1 MSTFAI
7 NYCYILYKK
16 RSIHCGLFSFF
27 EILLLYIKYTTKN
40 ITVQAPT
47 PPHHL
52 KFAK

>member
-16 RSIHCGLFSFF
+16 DLHTVVYNLSF
-27 EILLLYIKYTTKN
+27 EILPLCIKYTTKN
-40 ITVQAPT
+40 ITVLAPT